1 MDQNY
6 DIDTYNEYVVKK
18 GIVRYKFIIV
28 LFILTMI
35 LFNPYTFDFMKNCMK
50 IKNETYLLMLHS
62 FIFCGIVY
70 LMLSLGND
78 SYIFSPC
85 NIKLDMEDYLYYE
98 NKNIDNI
105 IDYDENEPEI
115 IN

>member
-1 MDQNY
+1 MDQND

-18 GIVRYKFIIV
+18 GIVRFKFIII

-35 LFNPYTFDFMKNCMK
+35 IFYTFNFMKNCMK
-50 IKNETYLLMLHS
+50 IKNEINLIMFHS
-62 FIFCGIVY
+62 FIFCVIVY
-70 LMLSLGND
+70 LMLVVGND

-98 NKNIDNI
+98 NKNIDDIIEYDEDDTEI
-105 IDYDENEPEI
+105 ID
-115 IN
+115 